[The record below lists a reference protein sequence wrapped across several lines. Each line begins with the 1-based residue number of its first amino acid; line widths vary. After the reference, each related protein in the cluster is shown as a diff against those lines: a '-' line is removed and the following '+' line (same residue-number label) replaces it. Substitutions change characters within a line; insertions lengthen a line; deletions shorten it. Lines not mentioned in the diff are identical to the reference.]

1 LKYFVGNSSS
11 SFAFELLRVTWNI
24 PLRKVIP
31 KTLLQQTDETLKTD
45 HSSKFS
51 KEQLPKMKNLQ
62 KHIYYGSKDDK

>member
-31 KTLLQQTDETLKTD
+31 KPLLQQTDETLKTD

-51 KEQLPKMKNLQ
+51 RTIAYNEKLAKAHL
-62 KHIYYGSKDDK
+62 SWF